1 MLLGDN
7 KQAAATNWTTGDLM
21 TDLDNNDLCRQIV
34 ALAPDAILFAD
45 QRGIIR
51 LWNQGAERIF
61 GCSANDAIGQS
72 LDLIIPEKLRKR
84 HWDGYHKTMATGE
97 TSYGIDLLAV
107 PAMHQNGSRLST
119 EFSIVMLN
127 DDSGK
132 PIGVAAILRDVT
144 ERHQKEKRMLDRLA
158 DLEAAHEI

>member
-1 MLLGDN
+1 MTNPDIDLLS
-7 KQAAATNWTTGDLM
+7 
-21 TDLDNNDLCRQIV
+21 RQILT
-34 ALAPDAILFAD
+34 LAPDAILFAD
-45 QRGIIR
+45 QHGIIR
-51 LWNQGAERIF
+51 IWNHGAERIF

-84 HWDGYHKTMATGE
+84 HWDGYHKTMETGE
-97 TSYGIDLLAV
+97 TRYGIDLLAV
-107 PAMHQNGSRLST
+107 PAMHQNGTRLST

-127 DDSGK
+127 DDDGK

-158 DLEAAHEI
+158 DLEAAHES

>member
-1 MLLGDN
+1 MSDPDIDVLS
-7 KQAAATNWTTGDLM
+7 
-21 TDLDNNDLCRQIV
+21 RQIL

-45 QRGIIR
+45 QHGVIR
-51 LWNQGAERIF
+51 VWNQGAERIF

-84 HWDGYHKTMATGE
+84 HWDGYHRTMETGE
-97 TSYGIDLLAV
+97 TSYVINLLAV
-107 PAMHQNGSRLST
+107 PALHQNGTMLST

-127 DDSGK
+127 DDDGK

-144 ERHQKEKRMLDRLA
+144 ERYKKEKRMLDRLA
-158 DLEAAHEI
+158 DLESAHES

>member
-1 MLLGDN
+1 MSN
-7 KQAAATNWTTGDLM
+7 
-21 TDLDNNDLCRQIV
+21 LDVDELSIQILK
-34 ALAPDAILFAD
+34 LAPDAILFAD
-45 QRGIIR
+45 HEGVIR

-61 GCSANDAIGQS
+61 GCSASDAIGQS
-72 LDLIIPEKLRKR
+72 LDLIIPDKLRKR

-97 TSYGIDLLAV
+97 TSYGTELLAV

-127 DDSGK
+127 DDNGK

-144 ERHQKEKRMLDRLA
+144 ERHQQEKKLRDRIS
-158 DLEAAHEI
+158 DLEAAHDI

>member
-1 MLLGDN
+1 M
-7 KQAAATNWTTGDLM
+7 TNL
-21 TDLDNNDLCRQIV
+21 NNDVLCRQILT
-34 ALAPDAILFAD
+34 LAPDAILFAD
-45 QRGIIR
+45 QHGIIR
-51 LWNQGAERIF
+51 LWNHGAERIF

-84 HWDGYHKTMATGE
+84 HWDGYRKTMETGE
-97 TSYGIDLLAV
+97 TRYSIDLLAV

-127 DDSGK
+127 DDDGK

-144 ERHQKEKRMLDRLA
+144 ERHNKEKRMLDRLA
-158 DLEAAHEI
+158 DLESAHET

>member
-1 MLLGDN
+1 MSNSEIDVLS
-7 KQAAATNWTTGDLM
+7 
-21 TDLDNNDLCRQIV
+21 RQIL

-45 QRGIIR
+45 RHGIIR

-84 HWDGYHKTMATGE
+84 HWDGYRKTMETGE

-107 PAMHQNGSRLST
+107 PAMHQSGSRLST

-127 DDSGK
+127 DDDGK

-158 DLEAAHEI
+158 DLEAAHDT